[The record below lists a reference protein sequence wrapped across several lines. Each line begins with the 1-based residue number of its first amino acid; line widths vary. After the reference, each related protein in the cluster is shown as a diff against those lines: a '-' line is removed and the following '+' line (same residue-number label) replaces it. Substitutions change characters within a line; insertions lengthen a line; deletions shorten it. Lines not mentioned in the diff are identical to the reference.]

1 MLSSFI
7 FYIISFAGLLSAL
20 LVIVSVNPV
29 HNVLFLALC
38 FFLFSVILLL
48 LGVEFIPILFIIIYI
63 GAIAVLFLFVVMML
77 DIKLAHKNNDFVKFL
92 PIFIL
97 SIFIVYLFFIGFF
110 TKDILSFNDFN
121 LIHGN
126 WLNCIDN
133 NTNIEI
139 LGKILF
145 IDYYLYVLLSGIVLL
160 LSLIGSIVLTL
171 KFDSK
176 TNYQIISEQISRDL
190 NLAVFFI
197 K

>member
-29 HNVLFLALC
+29 HKVLFLALC
-38 FFLFSVILLL
+38 FFFFSVILLL